1 MTFTWKDDLIWAGVA
16 VEYEG
21 VTYTIDDCLVD
32 TGSATTAIDID
43 CVAFNFQKPGVLT
56 RLFGIGGGTQEVIA
70 QTIDGITIDSQ
81 RIKDIDIEFG
91 NLRSELGINGFVGN
105 DILSRFTLTIEYAT
119 QHITLRR

>member
-16 VEYEG
+16 IE
-21 VTYTIDDCLVD
+21 
-32 TGSATTAIDID
+32 
-43 CVAFNFQKPGVLT
+43 
-56 RLFGIGGGTQEVIA
+56 
-70 QTIDGITIDSQ
+70 
-81 RIKDIDIEFG
+81 DIDIEFG

>member
-81 RIKDIDIEFG
+81 RIEDIDIEFG